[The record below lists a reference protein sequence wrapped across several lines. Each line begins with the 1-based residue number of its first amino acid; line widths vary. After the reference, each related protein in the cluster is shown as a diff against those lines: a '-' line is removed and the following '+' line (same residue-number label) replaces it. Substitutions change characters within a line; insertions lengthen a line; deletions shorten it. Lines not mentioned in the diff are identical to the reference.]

1 MARIGCIC
9 SSKPSPPAARRPDGK
24 SPCANTCNKEQ
35 TPVKVFAGDGSSP
48 EADSGPRNRNPEFV
62 KAILTTTT
70 LLAKSS
76 DHAMRI
82 LKEQGL
88 DLAVK
93 DAFRDF
99 DCINFGSG
107 PVDTTQLR
115 ELGRST
121 VEAFTTP

>member
-1 MARIGCIC
+1 MVN
-9 SSKPSPPAARRPDGK
+9 RRALILAIK
-24 SPCANTCNKEQ
+24 NKLRSRYLLER
-35 TPVKVFAGDGSSP
+35 GLSL
-48 EADSGPRNRNPEFV
+48 EADPDSRNRNPEFV